1 MSGAFI
7 TGRAI
12 REKAKQQKGDSTRKG
27 PCGDRRYGAS
37 KTPTGNTG
45 SEKQLVTSACAQGTP
60 C

>member
-7 TGRAI
+7 PGRAI

-27 PCGDRRYGAS
+27 PRGDRRCGAS

-45 SEKQLVTSACAQGTP
+45 SEK
-60 C
+60 